1 VIVDLRERKGCLADL
16 HASLADVPRSG
27 GRVVLVGA
35 EAGLGNTTLVRTF
48 ADGQSLARVL

>member
-1 VIVDLRERKGCLADL
+1 MDLRERKGCLADL